1 MPLYFAGWVKPKA
14 DGTITAFSG
23 SGYGVARLQ
32 MAGSY
37 LITVGPIPGNHT
49 MITTVTPMA
58 QNTIARIASYS
69 RHAVTNIVTIEI
81 EILNVT
87 TGQLVDSE
95 FFFHAI
101 ERS

>member
-32 MAGSY
+32 VAGSY
-37 LITVGPIPGNHT
+37 VITVGPIPGNHT

-81 EILNVT
+81 EILDVT
-87 TGQLVDSE
+87 TGLLVDSE

>member
-32 MAGSY
+32 VAGSY
-37 LITVGPIPGNHT
+37 LITVGPIPGNRT
-49 MITTVTPMA
+49 VITTVTPMA
-58 QNTIARIASYS
+58 QNTIARVASYS

-81 EILNVT
+81 EILDVT